1 MIIQGSP
8 DILQGPTGMMYR
20 SKNTMLSGLSRTP
33 EEIAEINRV
42 YEQIILREQQ
52 QAEEI
57 AIANQKIMQFQ
68 AEQQELLAKQRQEIE
83 DALEKQRQLN
93 AQLALASNN
102 VAQQALI
109 NDQIRTLSETV
120 IQPKLIELGQKTIDY
135 VEQNPGNLTVTEID
149 NMNMAT
155 ANNINAVIEN
165 QNATNDYIDAVT
177 TYLSSEKTVTDVAKV
192 SESFAIVNE
201 TFVDYADAAD
211 VIQVVI
217 AEVAQKIVEDAA
229 LINLDLTEGIFV
241 EDSVL
246 IDANTGD
253 ETKTVVDLTA
263 KTLVT
268 ATNNTVATT
277 IVADKKIVSDPVIV
291 ATATIVPVTKVEESR
306 RPVRSVV
313 DQVRSVVD
321 PVRSVVDPVFVAAEI
336 ETQPKTNIAPILL
349 AVAAAYLIGA

>member
-20 SKNTMLSGLSRTP
+20 SSNTMLSGLSRTP
-33 EEIAEINRV
+33 EEIAEINRA
-42 YEQIILREQQ
+42 YEQLILQEQQ
-52 QAEEI
+52 KAEEI

-68 AEQQELLAKQRQEIE
+68 EEQQELLAKQRQEIE

-135 VEQNPGNLTVTEID
+135 VEQNPGNLTATEID

-192 SESFAIVNE
+192 SESFVIVND
-201 TFVDYADAAD
+201 TFLDYADAAD
-211 VIQVVI
+211 VVQVVI
-217 AEVAQKIVEDAA
+217 AEVAQKIEEDAA
-229 LINLDLTEGIFV
+229 LLGVSQGIPVKEADLY
-241 EDSVL
+241 
-246 IDANTGD
+246 DANTGN

-263 KTLVT
+263 KTLAT

-291 ATATIVPVTKVEESR
+291 ATATIVPDPVIESR

-313 DQVRSVVD
+313 DQVT
-321 PVRSVVDPVFVAAEI
+321 SVVDPVFVAAEI

>member
-20 SKNTMLSGLSRTP
+20 SSNTMLSGLSRTP

-177 TYLSSEKTVTDVAKV
+177 TYLSSEKTETDVAKV

-211 VIQVVI
+211 VVQVVI
-217 AEVAQKIVEDAA
+217 AEVAQKIVEDAE
-229 LINLDLTEGIFV
+229 LLNLDLTEGISTMPINLV
-241 EDSVL
+241 SDVKAS
-246 IDANTGD
+246 DT
-253 ETKTVVDLTA
+253 TKRVVDQTA
-263 KTLVT
+263 KILAT

-291 ATATIVPVTKVEESR
+291 ATT
-306 RPVRSVV
+306 SVGTF
-313 DQVRSVVD
+313 
-321 PVRSVVDPVFVAAEI
+321 VDPVFVAAET

-349 AVAAAYLIGA
+349 AVAAAYFIGA